1 MPTGQPMITDPDDFE
16 SPRPVN
22 GILSIAAPVVGFA
35 LAIILCGILCG
46 YPRRG
51 PGSTNLEV
59 FGYLVVIMPVA
70 FLAGTILA
78 IVALRR
84 RESRA
89 LAVTGLVLNAGPLL
103 LVLFLVVVTI
113 LLN

>member
-1 MPTGQPMITDPDDFE
+1 MISQPDDFE
-16 SPRPVN
+16 SEKPIC
-22 GILSIAAPVVGFA
+22 GILSLAAPFVGFLVGMVWA
-35 LAIILCGILCG
+35 GSL
-46 YPRRG
+46 RG
-51 PGSTNLEV
+51 DSTGVGGAMCMLTS
-59 FGYLVVIMPVA
+59 MPVA

-103 LVLFLVVVTI
+103 LVLFLVGVTI